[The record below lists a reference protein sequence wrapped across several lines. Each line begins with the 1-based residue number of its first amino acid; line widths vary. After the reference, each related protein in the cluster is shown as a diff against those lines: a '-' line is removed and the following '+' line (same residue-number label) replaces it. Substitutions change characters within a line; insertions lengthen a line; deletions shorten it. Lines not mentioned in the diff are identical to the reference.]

1 MADIRIPSIRS
12 FNTILPTR
20 RSIYFN
26 RPGGTLCTPGNLH
39 IMTEDIPHIDV
50 LNELNKVI
58 AAREDLSQEN
68 LNWIVQQLKKQ
79 HYRGAE

>member
-1 MADIRIPSIRS
+1 
-12 FNTILPTR
+12 
-20 RSIYFN
+20 
-26 RPGGTLCTPGNLH
+26 
-39 IMTEDIPHIDV
+39 MTEDIPHIDV